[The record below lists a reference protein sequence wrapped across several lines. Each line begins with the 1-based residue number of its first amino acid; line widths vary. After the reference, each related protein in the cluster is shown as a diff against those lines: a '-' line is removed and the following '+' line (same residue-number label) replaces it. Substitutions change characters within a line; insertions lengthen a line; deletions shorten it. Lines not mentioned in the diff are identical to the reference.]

1 MINTKKIVTTIVTVL
16 LIAVMATTL
25 SILFANNSSSVVKN
39 NGISA
44 SVASTRSNTIDT
56 TRDRLVEGNKHIS
69 GEAPKF
75 GEQIWN
81 GKIWVHLHVG
91 GDSFVFVN
99 VDLRERL
106 AYKDDLIIE
115 YRSYY
120 LSGKSE
126 INQKL
131 SNFRFII
138 TFYSGNN
145 SVGYYDNNKSNDSQA
160 GFTRGSTSHDVNGA
174 TVTVFIKT
182 TTGVNRTA
190 TFYFGNQYE
199 LCA

>member
-1 MINTKKIVTTIVTVL
+1 MFNTKKIATTIVTVL

-25 SILFANNSSSVVKN
+25 SILFANNTNSVVKN

-56 TRDRLVEGNKHIS
+56 TRDRFVEGSSQTPGIT
-69 GEAPKF
+69 PKF
-75 GEQIWN
+75 YESQWN

-99 VDLRERL
+99 VDPRNNPFM
-106 AYKDDLIIE
+106 KDDIIIE

-120 LSGKSE
+120 ISGGKE

-131 SNFRFII
+131 SNFRF
-138 TFYSGNN
+138 TVNFFDGNRN
-145 SVGYYDNNKSNDSQA
+145 PAGYQDVNKSNDDQA
-160 GFTRGSTSHDVNGA
+160 GFTYSSNSKTVAGA
-174 TVTVFIKT
+174 IVTVYIKT
-182 TTGVNRTA
+182 TGGVNRTA
-190 TFYFGNQYE
+190 EFYFGNK
-199 LCA
+199 A